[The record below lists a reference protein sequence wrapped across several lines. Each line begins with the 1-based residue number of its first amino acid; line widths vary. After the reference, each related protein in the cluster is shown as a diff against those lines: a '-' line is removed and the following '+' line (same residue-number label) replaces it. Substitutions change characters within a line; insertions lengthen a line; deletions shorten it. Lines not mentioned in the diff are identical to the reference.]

1 MFFRCFFCTVRL
13 LIFERFVFPKGSK
26 FNRLVWDS
34 LEIWKCGLYKF
45 VKCKTLFA
53 FYYGSE
59 AYVKPTEMAIATTN
73 LFTV

>member
-1 MFFRCFFCTVRL
+1 VN
-13 LIFERFVFPKGSK
+13 E
-26 FNRLVWDS
+26 
-34 LEIWKCGLYKF
+34 F